1 VECLILA
8 AVPAKLFGFSI
19 LRLGVG
25 LFEWMRMAKTADEK
39 RIESLRVE
47 IARFDELYYREAQP
61 EVSDSEYDELKRE
74 LEGLEKQYPELSSA
88 DSPTNTVGDD
98 TRDGFESYQHR
109 LPMKSLDNTYSKD
122 EFFAFVE
129 RVEKGLELEGIAFV
143 VEPKIDGVAVSV
155 TYEDGKLVRAVTRG
169 NGTEG
174 DDITANVLFIEELP
188 RELKGKNLPETIEIR
203 GEIYMR
209 NDEFDRINA
218 ERNAAGLEEF
228 ANPRNLAAGTV
239 KMLDRDEVAKRSLN
253 VILYGLGF
261 CEPQIV
267 AAQSEFHARLAEWG
281 FPVGERFWK
290 ISGAD
295 EAWAGIEELD
305 SIREALPYPTDGA
318 VIKTDSLEHQDLLGA
333 TSKAPRWAIAFK
345 FAAEQSETI
354 LEDITIQVGR
364 TGVLT
369 PVAELKPT
377 KLAGTTVSRAT
388 LHNQEEMERKD
399 VRVGDS
405 VIVEKAG
412 EIIPAVVRVLIEKRP
427 ENSLPFVFPSA
438 CPSCEAP
445 TQKLEGEV
453 ALRCVNP
460 ECPAQV
466 RGRLEHFASRQ
477 CMDIEGLG
485 EAVVDQLVE
494 RSLVSTLSDVYRL
507 TFEQLLELEKFAE
520 KSARNLVDAIDRS
533 KRVDLWRLLHGLGI
547 PQVGVSAAKDLA
559 KAFGGMAELRSA
571 DLERLI
577 EIDGIGEKTAQGIV
591 TFFENPQ
598 NASNLDELYGL
609 GMDPVAPEVPSGAEA
624 IFDGMT
630 FVITGTL
637 PTMKRDEAKTLI
649 ESKGGKVA
657 GSVSKKTTYL
667 LAGESAGS
675 KLTKAE
681 KLGVEVL
688 SEADLLERIDE

>member
-1 VECLILA
+1 
-8 AVPAKLFGFSI
+8 
-19 LRLGVG
+19 
-25 LFEWMRMAKTADEK
+25 MAKTADEK

-61 EVSDSEYDELKRE
+61 EVSDSEYDELKSE

-485 EAVVDQLVE
+485 EAVVNQLVE

-591 TFFENPQ
+591 TFFENPK

-675 KLTKAE
+675 KITKAE

>member
-1 VECLILA
+1 MV
-8 AVPAKLFGFSI
+8 
-19 LRLGVG
+19 R
-25 LFEWMRMAKTADEK
+25 TADEK
-39 RIESLRVE
+39 RIESLRAE
-47 IARFDELYYREAQP
+47 IARHDELYYRRAEP
-61 EVSDSEYDELKRE
+61 EVSDSEYDALKRE
-74 LEGLEKQYPELSSA
+74 LEELEKQYPELASA
-88 DSPTNTVGDD
+88 DSPTNRVGDD
-98 TRDGFESYQHR
+98 LREGFESYRHR
-109 LPMKSLDNTYSKD
+109 QAMLSLDNTYSKD
-122 EFFAFVE
+122 EFFAFVA
-129 RVEKGLELEGIAFV
+129 RVQKGLEVDSVEFV
-143 VEPKIDGVAVSV
+143 VEPKIDGVAVSL
-155 TYEDGKLVRAVTRG
+155 TYENGKLVRAVTRG

-188 RELKGKNLPETIEIR
+188 RELTGTDLPATIEIR

-218 ERNAAGLEEF
+218 ERSAAGLEEF
-228 ANPRNLAAGTV
+228 ANPRNLTAGTV
-239 KMLDRDEVAKRSLN
+239 KMLDRDEVAKRRLN

-261 CEPQIV
+261 CERQIV
-267 AAQSEFHARLAEWG
+267 AAQSEFHARLGEWG
-281 FPVGERFWK
+281 FLVGERFWK
-290 ISGAD
+290 VTGAD
-295 EAWAGIEELD
+295 DAWAAIEELD

-318 VIKTDSLEHQDLLGA
+318 VIKMDSLEQQDLLGT

-354 LEDITIQVGR
+354 LESITIQVGR

-369 PVAELKPT
+369 PVAELRPT

-412 EIIPAVVRVLIEKRP
+412 EIIPAVVRVLLEKRP
-427 ENSLPFVFPSA
+427 PNSERFVFPEN
-438 CPSCEAP
+438 CPDCGSP
-445 TQKLEGEV
+445 TRKLEGEV
-453 ALRCVNP
+453 ALRCVNA

-494 RSLVSTLSDVYRL
+494 RSLVSTFSDVYRL
-507 TFEQLLELEKFAE
+507 TYEQLLELEKFAD
-520 KSARNLVDAIDRS
+520 KSARNLIDAIDRS

-547 PQVGVSAAKDLA
+547 PQVGASASKDLA
-559 KAFGGMAELRSA
+559 KTFGGLKALRQA

-577 EIDGIGEKTAQGIV
+577 EIDGIGEKTAHGIIR
-591 TFFENPQ
+591 FFENPS
-598 NASNLDELYGL
+598 NVENLDGLYEL
-609 GMDPVAPEVPSGAEA
+609 GMDPLAPEVPSGESA
-624 IFDGMT
+624 IFQGMT

-637 PTMKRDEAKTLI
+637 PTMKRDEAKAVI

-657 GSVSKKTTYL
+657 GSVSKKTSYL
-667 LAGESAGS
+667 LAGEAAGS

-681 KLGVEVL
+681 KLGVKVL
-688 SEADLLERIDE
+688 SEADLLKRIGD

>member
-1 VECLILA
+1 
-8 AVPAKLFGFSI
+8 
-19 LRLGVG
+19 
-25 LFEWMRMAKTADEK
+25 MAKTADEK

-485 EAVVDQLVE
+485 EAVVNQLVE

-520 KSARNLVDAIDRS
+520 KSARNLVDAIDWS

-591 TFFENPQ
+591 TFFENPK
-598 NASNLDELYGL
+598 NAKATFRRIQTN
-609 GMDPVAPEVPSGAEA
+609 VP
-624 IFDGMT
+624 
-630 FVITGTL
+630 
-637 PTMKRDEAKTLI
+637 
-649 ESKGGKVA
+649 GKMRI
-657 GSVSKKTTYL
+657 GFRFKFSP
-667 LAGESAGS
+667 GR
-675 KLTKAE
+675 
-681 KLGVEVL
+681 L
-688 SEADLLERIDE
+688 S

>member
-1 VECLILA
+1 
-8 AVPAKLFGFSI
+8 
-19 LRLGVG
+19 
-25 LFEWMRMAKTADEK
+25 MAKTSEEN
-39 RIESLRVE
+39 RIESLRGE
-47 IARFDELYYREAQP
+47 LARHDELYYRQAQP
-61 EVSDSEYDELKRE
+61 EVSDSEYDALKRE
-74 LEGLEKQYPELSSA
+74 LEDLEKQHPELLSM
-88 DSPTNTVGDD
+88 DSPTNRVGDD
-98 TRDGFESYQHR
+98 LRDGFESYQHR
-109 LPMKSLDNTYSKD
+109 QPMKSLDNTYSKD

-129 RVEKGLELEGIAFV
+129 RVEKGLELEEIAFV
-143 VEPKIDGVAVSV
+143 VEPKIDGVAVSL
-155 TYEDGKLVRAVTRG
+155 TYENGKLIRAVTRG

-174 DDITANVLFIEELP
+174 DDITANVLSIKELP
-188 RELKGKNLPETIEIR
+188 RVLKGADLPATIEIR

-239 KMLDRDEVAKRSLN
+239 KMLDREEVAKRRLN

-267 AAQSEFHARLAEWG
+267 DAQSEFHAKIAEWV

-295 EAWAGIEELD
+295 EAWASIEELD

-318 VIKTDSLEHQDLLGA
+318 VIKVDSLKQQDLLGT

-345 FAAEQSETI
+345 FAAEQSETT
-354 LEDITIQVGR
+354 LENITIQVGR

-399 VRVGDS
+399 VRIGDS

-412 EIIPAVVRVLIEKRP
+412 EIIPAVVRVLVEKRP
-427 ENSLPFVFPSA
+427 NNSIPFVFPA
-438 CPSCEAP
+438 ECPACEAP

-453 ALRCVNP
+453 ALRCVNT
-460 ECPAQV
+460 ECLAQV

-477 CMDIEGLG
+477 CMDIDGLG

-520 KSARNLVDAIDRS
+520 KSARNLIDAINRS
-533 KRVDLWRLLHGLGI
+533 KRADLWRLLHGLGI
-547 PQVGVSAAKDLA
+547 PQVGASAAKDLA
-559 KAFGGMAELRSA
+559 KAFGGLAELQNA
-571 DLERLI
+571 DLEGLI

-591 TFFENPQ
+591 TYFENPK
-598 NASNLDELYGL
+598 NAANLEMLYEL
-609 GMDPVAPEVPSGAEA
+609 GMDPVTPEVPSGAEA

-637 PTMKRDEAKTLI
+637 PTMKRDEAKALI

-667 LAGESAGS
+667 LAGEAAGS

-681 KLGVEVL
+681 KHGVEVL
-688 SEADLLERIDE
+688 SEASLLERIGK

>member
-1 VECLILA
+1 
-8 AVPAKLFGFSI
+8 
-19 LRLGVG
+19 
-25 LFEWMRMAKTADEK
+25 MAKTADEK

-47 IARFDELYYREAQP
+47 IARFDEHYYREAQP

-228 ANPRNLAAGTV
+228 ANPRNLVAGTV

-688 SEADLLERIDE
+688 SEGDLLERIDE

>member
-1 VECLILA
+1 
-8 AVPAKLFGFSI
+8 
-19 LRLGVG
+19 
-25 LFEWMRMAKTADEK
+25 MAKTADEK

-61 EVSDSEYDELKRE
+61 EVSDSEYDELKSE

-520 KSARNLVDAIDRS
+520 KSARNLVDAIDWS

-591 TFFENPQ
+591 TFFENPK

-675 KLTKAE
+675 KITKAE

>member
-1 VECLILA
+1 M
-8 AVPAKLFGFSI
+8 GS
-19 LRLGVG
+19 
-25 LFEWMRMAKTADEK
+25 MAKISEK
-39 RIESLRVE
+39 NRIESLKAE
-47 IARFDELYYREAQP
+47 IARHDELYYREAQP
-61 EVSDSEYDELKRE
+61 EVSDSEYDVLKQE
-74 LEGLEKQYPELSSA
+74 LEDLEKQHPELASA
-88 DSPTNTVGDD
+88 DSPTNRVGDD
-98 TRDGFESYQHR
+98 LREGFESYRHR
-109 LPMKSLDNTYSKD
+109 LPMMSLDNTYSKD

-129 RVEKGLELEGIAFV
+129 RVQKGLEQENVGFV
-143 VEPKIDGVAVSV
+143 VEPKIDGVAVSL
-155 TYEDGKLVRAVTRG
+155 TYEQGALTRAVTRG

-174 DDITANVLFIEELP
+174 DDITANVLFIEALP
-188 RELKGKNLPETIEIR
+188 RELKGNDFPDTIEIR

-228 ANPRNLAAGTV
+228 KNPRSLAAGTV
-239 KMLDRDEVAKRSLN
+239 KMLDREEVAKRHLDI
-253 VILYGLGF
+253 ILYGLGF
-261 CEPQIV
+261 CEPSAV
-267 AAQSEFHARLAEWG
+267 AAQSEFHERLERWG
-281 FPVGERFWK
+281 MPVGERFWK
-290 ISGAD
+290 VSGA
-295 EAWAGIEELD
+295 EAAWAAIEELD
-305 SIREALPYPTDGA
+305 ALREHLAYPTDGA
-318 VIKTDSLEHQDLLGA
+318 VIKADSLVQQDLLGA

-354 LEDITIQVGR
+354 LEGITIQIGR

-399 VRVGDS
+399 VRIGDS

-412 EIIPAVVRVLIEKRP
+412 EIIPAVVRVLLEKRP
-427 ENSLPFVFPSA
+427 ADSAPFVFPEA
-438 CPSCEAP
+438 CPECGFP
-445 TQKLEGEV
+445 TRKLEGEV
-453 ALRCVNP
+453 ALRCVNA

-485 EAVVDQLVE
+485 VAVVDQLVE
-494 RSLVSTLSDVYRL
+494 RSLVSNFSDVYRL
-507 TFEQLLELEKFAE
+507 KFKQLLELEKFAE
-520 KSARNLVDAIDRS
+520 KSARNLIDAIERS
-533 KRVDLWRLLHGLGI
+533 KTNELWRLLHGLGI
-547 PQVGVSAAKDLA
+547 PQVGATASKDLA
-559 KAFGGMAELRSA
+559 KSFGGFIELRAA
-571 DLERLI
+571 DVERLV

-591 TFFENPQ
+591 SFFEIRS
-598 NASNLDELYGL
+598 NAENLDRLFEL
-609 GMDPVAPEVPSGAEA
+609 GMDPLAPEIPSGEAA

-637 PTMKRDEAKTLI
+637 PTLKRDEAKALI
-649 ESKGGKVA
+649 ESRGGKVA

-675 KLTKAE
+675 KLAKAE

-688 SEADLLERIDE
+688 SEADLSERLGT

>member
-1 VECLILA
+1 
-8 AVPAKLFGFSI
+8 
-19 LRLGVG
+19 
-25 LFEWMRMAKTADEK
+25 
-39 RIESLRVE
+39 
-47 IARFDELYYREAQP
+47 
-61 EVSDSEYDELKRE
+61 
-74 LEGLEKQYPELSSA
+74 
-88 DSPTNTVGDD
+88 
-98 TRDGFESYQHR
+98 
-109 LPMKSLDNTYSKD
+109 
-122 EFFAFVE
+122 
-129 RVEKGLELEGIAFV
+129 
-143 VEPKIDGVAVSV
+143 
-155 TYEDGKLVRAVTRG
+155 
-169 NGTEG
+169 
-174 DDITANVLFIEELP
+174 
-188 RELKGKNLPETIEIR
+188 
-203 GEIYMR
+203 
-209 NDEFDRINA
+209 
-218 ERNAAGLEEF
+218 
-228 ANPRNLAAGTV
+228 
-239 KMLDRDEVAKRSLN
+239 
-253 VILYGLGF
+253 
-261 CEPQIV
+261 
-267 AAQSEFHARLAEWG
+267 
-281 FPVGERFWK
+281 
-290 ISGAD
+290 
-295 EAWAGIEELD
+295 
-305 SIREALPYPTDGA
+305 
-318 VIKTDSLEHQDLLGA
+318 
-333 TSKAPRWAIAFK
+333 
-345 FAAEQSETI
+345 SETI

>member
-1 VECLILA
+1 M
-8 AVPAKLFGFSI
+8 GS
-19 LRLGVG
+19 
-25 LFEWMRMAKTADEK
+25 MAKISEK
-39 RIESLRVE
+39 NRIESLKAE
-47 IARFDELYYREAQP
+47 IARHDELYYREAQP
-61 EVSDSEYDELKRE
+61 EVSDSEYDVLKRE
-74 LEGLEKQYPELSSA
+74 LEDLEKQHPELASA
-88 DSPTNTVGDD
+88 DSPTNRVGDD
-98 TRDGFESYQHR
+98 LREGFESYRHR
-109 LPMKSLDNTYSKD
+109 LPMMSLDNTYSKD

-129 RVEKGLELEGIAFV
+129 RVQKGLEQENVGFV
-143 VEPKIDGVAVSV
+143 VEPKIDGVAVSL
-155 TYEDGKLVRAVTRG
+155 TYEQGALTRAVTRG

-174 DDITANVLFIEELP
+174 DDITANVLFIEALP
-188 RELKGKNLPETIEIR
+188 RELKGNDFPDTIEIR

-228 ANPRNLAAGTV
+228 KNPRSLAAGTV
-239 KMLDRDEVAKRSLN
+239 KMLDREEVAKRHLDI
-253 VILYGLGF
+253 ILYGLGF
-261 CEPQIV
+261 CEPSAV
-267 AAQSEFHARLAEWG
+267 AAQSEFHGRLERWG
-281 FPVGERFWK
+281 MPVGERFWK
-290 ISGAD
+290 VSGA
-295 EAWAGIEELD
+295 EAAWTAIEELD
-305 SIREALPYPTDGA
+305 ALREHLAYPTDGA
-318 VIKTDSLEHQDLLGA
+318 VIKADSLVQQDLLGA

-354 LEDITIQVGR
+354 LEGITIQIGR

-399 VRVGDS
+399 VRIGDS

-412 EIIPAVVRVLIEKRP
+412 EIIPAVVRVLLEKRP
-427 ENSLPFVFPSA
+427 ADSAPFVFPEA
-438 CPSCEAP
+438 CPECGFP
-445 TQKLEGEV
+445 TRKLEGEV
-453 ALRCVNP
+453 ALRCVNA

-485 EAVVDQLVE
+485 VAVVDQLVE
-494 RSLVSTLSDVYRL
+494 RSLVSSFSDVYRL
-507 TFEQLLELEKFAE
+507 KFEQLLELEKFAE
-520 KSARNLVDAIDRS
+520 KSARNLIDAIERS
-533 KRVDLWRLLHGLGI
+533 KTNELWRLLHGLGI
-547 PQVGVSAAKDLA
+547 PQVGATASKDLA
-559 KAFGGMAELRSA
+559 KSFGGFFELRAA
-571 DLERLI
+571 DVYRLV

-591 TFFENPQ
+591 SFFEIRS
-598 NASNLDELYGL
+598 NAENLDALFEL
-609 GMDPVAPEVPSGAEA
+609 GMDPLAPEIPSGEAA

-637 PTMKRDEAKTLI
+637 PTLKRDEAKALI
-649 ESKGGKVA
+649 ESRGGKVA

-675 KLTKAE
+675 KLAKAE

-688 SEADLLERIDE
+688 SEADLNERLGA

>member
-1 VECLILA
+1 
-8 AVPAKLFGFSI
+8 
-19 LRLGVG
+19 
-25 LFEWMRMAKTADEK
+25 MAKTADEK

-47 IARFDELYYREAQP
+47 IARFDEHYYREAQP

>member
-1 VECLILA
+1 
-8 AVPAKLFGFSI
+8 
-19 LRLGVG
+19 
-25 LFEWMRMAKTADEK
+25 MAKTADEK

-47 IARFDELYYREAQP
+47 IARFDEHYYREAQP

-267 AAQSEFHARLAEWG
+267 AAQSEFHARLAEWD
-281 FPVGERFWK
+281 FPLGERFWK

-485 EAVVDQLVE
+485 EAVVNQLVE

-520 KSARNLVDAIDRS
+520 KSARNLVDAIDWS

-591 TFFENPQ
+591 TFFENPK

-688 SEADLLERIDE
+688 SEGDLLERIDE